1 MAHYRLVFIFVLL
14 HALFPPSPFPIT
26 PPLDTRVD
34 RGLAQAIQQ
43 ARLGKKMTQ
52 KQLATVSWLK
62 GKRGTAGGKEDSIF
76 AACLRLGIGCFL
88 PPPHSSSSSTAL
100 IALCLVALIDPA
112 LPLRVFL
119 SFFFVPF
126 CFTPPT
132 ATVHPQQINEKP
144 QVVGEYES
152 GKAIP
157 NPQLISKL
165 ERALGVRLPRPGK
178 KGKK

>member
-1 MAHYRLVFIFVLL
+1 MSQDWSTVMISKTRPTATRGQKNAATAAAQRSGTLETERKFSAGENKSTHRG
-14 HALFPPSPFPIT
+14 HMNMKK
-26 PPLDTRVD
+26 LDDETEEFQHTRVD

-52 KQLATVSWLK
+52 KQLAT
-62 GKRGTAGGKEDSIF
+62 
-76 AACLRLGIGCFL
+76 
-88 PPPHSSSSSTAL
+88 
-100 IALCLVALIDPA
+100 
-112 LPLRVFL
+112 
-119 SFFFVPF
+119 
-126 CFTPPT
+126 
-132 ATVHPQQINEKP
+132 QINEKP

-178 KGKK
+178 KAGKK